1 MVPAHKRDDRLL
13 RAASTPVLHTGDT
26 ADVGR
31 SETRVRGWRQRG
43 ASRHGP
49 ASVYRGGFHP
59 PGMVLNIRNA
69 SPLNGYLFECSRE
82 SSGGAPNGPLTS
94 KHIAVAATG
103 FKAEAA
109 VRKLVPNPDIL
120 ILIESGPHILKRARE
135 LGMQDG
141 EARASL
147 GFRQSLPTRDE
158 KEAQDQEN
166 ESIHTQAKRLA
177 ETQGLKWKNL
187 TADRRREFRNEAK
200 GARDVGSGAS
210 SEWQT

>member
-1 MVPAHKRDDRLL
+1 
-13 RAASTPVLHTGDT
+13 
-26 ADVGR
+26 
-31 SETRVRGWRQRG
+31 
-43 ASRHGP
+43 
-49 ASVYRGGFHP
+49 
-59 PGMVLNIRNA
+59 
-69 SPLNGYLFECSRE
+69 
-82 SSGGAPNGPLTS
+82 
-94 KHIAVAATG
+94 
-103 FKAEAA
+103 
-109 VRKLVPNPDIL
+109 
-120 ILIESGPHILKRARE
+120 
-135 LGMQDG
+135 MQDG